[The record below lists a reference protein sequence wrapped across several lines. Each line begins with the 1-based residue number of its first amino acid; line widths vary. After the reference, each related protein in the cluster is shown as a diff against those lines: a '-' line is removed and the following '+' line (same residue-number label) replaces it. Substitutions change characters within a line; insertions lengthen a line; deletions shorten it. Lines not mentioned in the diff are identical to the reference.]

1 MDRENN
7 SVNDTKPTS
16 IIQLI
21 PDNGGNTD
29 HSNGNDEGGGGD
41 ERRNDTQ
48 GDITVTTVRISD
60 GISRLPGG
68 NDPSELFTFDAVGGP
83 DTEQETVFS
92 QVVRPIADNC
102 LLGYNGTVF
111 AYGQT
116 GSGKT
121 FTMQGPTNEE
131 DGSLE
136 YARRGVIPRTFEYIF
151 ERMREEERRSGGA
164 LSFTCR
170 VSYVEIY
177 NEFVYDLFDAAGSLC
192 SLREDPKRGVWVEGC
207 REERVCEAGE
217 ALRLFEEGSRNRH
230 VAETA
235 MNRES
240 SRSHCVFT
248 LTLTSKKVEG
258 ALMDVRESRFNL
270 VDLAGSER
278 QQLTATVGARLK
290 EAGNIN
296 KSLLALS
303 NVINALVDIAN
314 GKSRHVHYRDSKLT
328 FLLRDSLGG
337 NAKTLIIAAVS
348 PSPLCQAETI
358 STLRFAQRAKQI
370 RNKAVV
376 NKDIQGN
383 ILELQAEVRRLR
395 HENLRLLK
403 ARDGQRGGGGGGS
416 NGDHRK
422 DDNDDVTAMMRLD
435 IATHPRDGNGDD
447 DEDELIWTV
456 HWERLRAMHKE
467 IGRLRQLL
475 ESSQRLVQRREEQ
488 LKSEKMIAKF
498 REASIAALEG
508 ELAKK
513 LTEGGERDEITSLYE
528 VFKEERARLK
538 AELSELRRAVEN
550 HPEVTKYAYELM
562 KVRQR
567 LEALAD
573 PALTSEQIERLHRY
587 AEELW
592 AKLAQLEQEHK
603 QGATKD
609 KSGGNGD
616 PLNDEIPT
624 TAIAPDVQRL
634 VRERK
639 EMEDRYESL
648 MKEME
653 LLRTELVGRT
663 KEGPFL
669 PSRASGIDVQVGC
682 EELLSLLSEPYD
694 GKDKKR
700 RVRGHDG
707 SSKDSLSLATLEEQ
721 LTKVQQE
728 KQEIETRLL
737 EQGARREEELSRALE
752 QRESDLCLAR
762 RREGEG
768 AKERE
773 LLRTQLERQEEQRLA
788 ITHQR
793 DGLAAEVTQL
803 KVCLGEARQ
812 QLESTC
818 TDLGNLKD
826 ELRMAREQLVQYE
839 QASAGLSPPHLA
851 RRLIECGGLEERL
864 GKLEESLRGAI
875 QEKAQL
881 QGRLQQLEP
890 FAEQLTT
897 AQETIGSL
905 HEELDGVRQE
915 LVRLRHENDKL
926 VQHGNIKQKLQYH
939 VAIKEENNAFREEI
953 RQLREELTRLRQRN
967 IELEDQLQHGGVHAH
982 AHHHHH
988 GGRSTAS

>member
-7 SVNDTKPTS
+7 SVNDTRPTS

-21 PDNGGNTD
+21 PDNDG
-29 HSNGNDEGGGGD
+29 SINGSTEDSGGGGD
-41 ERRNDTQ
+41 EREKGDKQ
-48 GDITVTTVRISD
+48 GGTMVTTVRISD
-60 GISRLPGG
+60 GVSRVPGV
-68 NDPSELFTFDAVGGP
+68 NDPSETFTFDAVGGP
-83 DTEQETVFS
+83 DTEQEMVFF

-151 ERMREEERRSGGA
+151 ERMREEERRSGGT
-164 LSFTCR
+164 LFFTCR

-207 REERVCEAGE
+207 REERVCEASE
-217 ALRLFEEGSRNRH
+217 ALRLFEDGSRNRH

-248 LTLTSKKVEG
+248 LILTSKKMEG

-337 NAKTLIIAAVS
+337 NAKTLIIAAIS
-348 PSPLCQAETI
+348 PSPLCQAETL

-403 ARDGQRGGGGGGS
+403 VRDAQRGGGDS
-416 NGDHRK
+416 NGAHGRG
-422 DDNDDVTAMMRLD
+422 DDNNDVSAMMRLD
-435 IATHPRDGNGDD
+435 ITHPGNNSHGEGG
-447 DEDELIWTV
+447 EDELIWTM

-467 IGRLRQLL
+467 IGRLKQLL

-508 ELAKK
+508 ELTKK
-513 LTEGGERDEITSLYE
+513 MTEGGEHGEATSLYE

-538 AELSELRRAVEN
+538 AEIGELRRAVEN

-567 LEALAD
+567 VETLTEPAPTLE
-573 PALTSEQIERLHRY
+573 QVERLHRY

-592 AKLAQLEQEHK
+592 AKLAQLEQEHRR
-603 QGATKD
+603 GEA
-609 KSGGNGD
+609 GNESVNGSST
-616 PLNDEIPT
+616 NMTDEIPT
-624 TAIAPDVQRL
+624 MIIAPEVQKL
-634 VRERK
+634 ARERK
-639 EMEDRYESL
+639 EIEDRYKSL
-648 MKEME
+648 VQEME
-653 LLRTELVGRT
+653 VLRTELAEKT
-663 KEGPFL
+663 KGETL
-669 PSRASGIDVQVGC
+669 DTNSTSGIDTQVEC
-682 EELLSLLSEPYD
+682 DEILLLSEPYD
-694 GKDKKR
+694 CKDKKR
-700 RVRGHDG
+700 RVRGHNGD
-707 SSKDSLSLATLEEQ
+707 SKDSLSVATLEEQ
-721 LTKVQQE
+721 LTKLQQE
-728 KQEIETRLL
+728 GQEREIRLL
-737 EQGARREEELSRALE
+737 EQGAKREEELSRKLGQKE
-752 QRESDLCLAR
+752 NDLLLAR
-762 RREGEG
+762 QRGSEE

-773 LLRTQLERQEEQRLA
+773 FLRAQLERQEEQRLV

-803 KVCLGEARQ
+803 RVCLGEARQ

-818 TDLGNLKD
+818 ADLGNLKD
-826 ELRMAREQLVQYE
+826 ELRIAREQLVQYE
-839 QASAGLSPPHLA
+839 QASAGLSPHHLS
-851 RRLIECGGLEERL
+851 RRLLECGDLEERL
-864 GKLEESLRGAI
+864 GNLEESLRVTI
-875 QEKAQL
+875 QERTHL
-881 QGRLQQLEP
+881 QRRLQQLEP
-890 FAEQLTT
+890 LVEQLTT
-897 AQETIGSL
+897 AQETVGSL
-905 HEELDGVRQE
+905 HEELDEVRQE

-953 RQLREELTRLRQRN
+953 KQLREELTRLRQRN
-967 IELEDQLQHGGVHAH
+967 IELEDQLQHGGSHAH
-982 AHHHHH
+982 PHHH